1 MAKDEKS
8 STKSQKHDHDHDNKM
23 KLPNKVIIR
32 HLPPNMTEDDFLKQT
47 DPLPDYDFYYF
58 AAADW
63 SLGSDATCRAY
74 ITFKNH
80 NDIFLFRDRF
90 DGYVFVD
97 NRGNEYPAVVEFAPF
112 QGVLKNKSRGG
123 DSKVNTIEQESHYQQ
138 FLKKLE
144 EEREAIAKG
153 SECKLEFPLDRKKEE
168 IASTPLLQYL
178 ANKKE
183 KRREEAKK
191 RTQEKKRQRE
201 EEQQKQQQQSEQNSH
216 QKQTDGKNGKD
227 INASSKQQ
235 TDKEEIKSSRQKS
248 KNDRRAERNRRR
260 AEEFKKRLED
270 HQNSHKRDEQAE
282 KKEHRRNR
290 RDKEKEK
297 EKGKSSDL
305 GRHIEILKKH
315 NTTELNES
323 VRNFIYQAAHNLAV
337 KPQEGTEEK
346 TNDEAVQKNEN
357 AADMIADDDLKIAQE
372 KLNKMNIKEELKTQN
387 LVNKEGNESTISEE
401 NKTSQQKQ
409 QQKEKDKREEKRI
422 RNKVSYHVILL
433 LDYDR
438 PSIAIYQPKQRL
450 RLSEESDTNSNSRDA
465 RSQPT
470 SDCEVVNKKEDQSV
484 QQQPRNKKVPRYSER
499 ARKRQKPEYKES
511 RDKERNYDKDQR
523 IE

>member
-8 STKSQKHDHDHDNKM
+8 STKPQRHEHEHDKI
-23 KLPNKVIIR
+23 KPPNKIIIR
-32 HLPPNMTEDDFLKQT
+32 HLPPTMTEEDFLKQI
-47 DPLPDYDFYYF
+47 DPLPEHDFYYF
-58 AAADW
+58 APADW

-97 NRGNEYPAVVEFAPF
+97 SRGNEYPAIVEFAPF

-123 DSKVNTIEQESHYQQ
+123 DSKVNTIEQEPHYQQ

-153 SECKLEFPLDRKKEE
+153 NECKLEFSLDRKKEE
-168 IASTPLLQYL
+168 VASTPLLQYL

-191 RTQEKKRQRE
+191 RTLEKKRQRE
-201 EEQQKQQQQSEQNSH
+201 EEQQKQQQQSEESSQ

-227 INASSKQQ
+227 VNASSKQP
-235 TDKEEIKSSRQKS
+235 DKEEVKTSRQKS

-290 RDKEKEK
+290 REKEREKEK
-297 EKGKSSDL
+297 AKNLELGK
-305 GRHIEILKKH
+305 HIEILKKH
-315 NTTELNES
+315 STSDLNES
-323 VRNFIYQAAHNLAV
+323 VRNFIYQAAQNLAA
-337 KPQEGTEEK
+337 KTQESVDGK
-346 TNDEAVQKNEN
+346 TSDEAIQKTQSAPGLSTDN
-357 AADMIADDDLKIAQE
+357 DLKIAQE
-372 KLNKMNIKEELKTQN
+372 KLNKINIKDEPKMQN
-387 LVNKEGNESTISEE
+387 LLSKEANGSANSEE
-401 NKTSQQKQ
+401 KNMQQKQQ
-409 QQKEKDKREEKRI
+409 QQKEKDKRDEKRI
-422 RNKVSYHVILL
+422 RNK
-433 LDYDR
+433 DR
-438 PSIAIYQPKQRL
+438 PSIAIYQPKPRL

-470 SDCEVVNKKEDQSV
+470 SDCEGVSKKDDQAM
-484 QQQPRNKKVPRYSER
+484 QEQPRNKKVPRYSER
-499 ARKRQKPEYKES
+499 SRKRQKPEHKEN
-511 RDKERNYDKDQR
+511 RDKERYYDKDQK
-523 IE
+523 IEQKI